1 MILPINPPQQ
11 VVIEQGTPSIPAIP
25 PVTQEAS
32 EVDVITINDNTVD
45 AVIALISINGVQQVI
60 TLWQGESYIAIGN
73 WTQEQANARILEI
86 IEAV

>member
-11 VVIEQGTPSIPAIP
+11 VIVEPGSPEIPAIP

-45 AVIALISINGVQQVI
+45 SVIALVSINGVQQVL
-60 TLWQGESYIAIGN
+60 TLWQGAAYIAIGN

-86 IEAV
+86 IESV